1 VTLYCATGNAGKLR
15 EFRLAAE
22 TSGIQVEELPALA
35 AMTPCEETGA
45 TFEANA
51 ILKARYYG
59 RQAPGRLFADDS
71 GLEVDA
77 LGGAP
82 GVYSARFAGRNAT
95 DEANNRLLLEKLA
108 GVGERT
114 ARFVCVIALVEG
126 TKVLRTFRGAVE
138 GRILEEPRGAHG
150 FGYDPLFY
158 YPPFACS
165 FGEAAPE
172 RKLTVSH
179 RGAALGAMFRWLA
192 SGKIESQRSDY
203 ISPD

>member
-1 VTLYCATGNAGKLR
+1 MTVYCATGNPGKLS

-22 TSGIQVEELPALA
+22 QADVQVETVQGLA
-35 AMTPCEETGA
+35 AMPLCEENGA

-51 ILKARYYG
+51 ILKAEYYG
-59 RQAPGRLFADDS
+59 ANAPGLLFADDS

-82 GVYSARFAGRNAT
+82 GVYSARFAGPAAT
-95 DEANNRLLLEKLA
+95 DDANNRLLVERMR
-108 GVGERT
+108 GERDRS
-114 ARFVCVIALVEG
+114 ARFVCVIALADRGRLVD
-126 TKVLRTFRGAVE
+126 TFRGVVE
-138 GRILEEPRGAHG
+138 GAILEEPRGPYG

-158 YPPFACS
+158 YPPFGCA

-179 RGAALGAMFRWLA
+179 RGAALRALFQYLSIGRV
-192 SGKIESQRSDY
+192 
-203 ISPD
+203 